1 LIVFSPE
8 NVTALNQVPRIYNLY
23 LAGLKMENSSR
34 TSSRIRSSITSKN
47 DRLVNNTKKP
57 AAMKSD
63 DGSNAR
69 SHFTRSRK
77 PRSSTSRKIKK
88 HQKESHLEKE
98 DVVEDVELDISID
111 ACATILAELDSRSY
125 HRCLIQDA
133 SNITQ
138 KVLQPMSLPWTHKV
152 KPVARNIPC
161 DIDEM
166 IDILTADD
174 GLHTPYENGNFGFGQ
189 FETGRRI
196 AGQSIVSL
204 ANSSESFRSATRRSS
219 DPGIIDY
226 STTMLP
232 STSYPPE
239 DFSVTGSS
247 PLISSVEAHNSDDD
261 LIKGD
266 TLLRCFEATQAL
278 KKRKIEQARG
288 CTKQFKI
295 SVKVNSSSSRSSIF
309 TKNSLECQQDEDNI
323 DELSPDLLE
332 AVLPIEVENGR
343 KLSKTKAKL
352 ATEELGSYNGPVP
365 TSVGSGKNANSR
377 TSVGRT
383 RLIWTSNKG
392 PSDQPQRAV
401 VTSLITGH
409 QIENGGH
416 KRPRNIR
423 LRIKVDDKICR
434 REEVCSKD
442 TLLNS
447 GTKLQATLDCD
458 ELIRTLFDVKSD
470 SINFPTSKDFVPPVI
485 ECVPDS
491 SGPIHIVCT
500 VPGIIKQSSVN
511 PILKLAAVKRSI
523 PCCMVCW
530 RSTEGG
536 LEVKECAGCGLQV
549 HIQCCLDTG
558 LEIQNEWKCSVCCQQ
573 DKDQSAT
580 MMIIKKSKRKS
591 KPSSRLKDPQFESM
605 SSPQRINNST
615 AIQNEIKCDICH
627 LSGGAM
633 SQIISDG
640 EQIWIHETCRI
651 WTGGERTSTH
661 CTKNQLCALCGT
673 NNTLSTA
680 SRFRR
685 DIHPDQPLRKSC
697 SSRCLVKCAAAGCH
711 ISVHPMCALVS
722 SLSSQSIIESRQ
734 KEHGIQTENSLEKA
748 KKRDIEICT
757 QYTLTFASVRGSV
770 SGVRCPVYL
779 PVIFCG
785 MHHPARERSFYGLYP
800 GGKCMGIEN
809 TLKVPS
815 CKEPEIIE

>member
-1 LIVFSPE
+1 
-8 NVTALNQVPRIYNLY
+8 
-23 LAGLKMENSSR
+23 MENSSR
-34 TSSRIRSSITSKN
+34 TSSRRRSSSSKN
-47 DRLVNNTKKP
+47 DRLAISTKDP
-57 AAMKSD
+57 AAMKSG
-63 DGSNAR
+63 DGDKAR
-69 SHFTRSRK
+69 NHFTRSRK
-77 PRSSTSRKIKK
+77 PRSATPRKTKK
-88 HQKESHLEKE
+88 HRKESHLKIEN
-98 DVVEDVELDISID
+98 VVEETELDISID
-111 ACATILAELDSRSY
+111 ACATILSELDSRSY

-133 SNITQ
+133 SKITQ

-196 AGQSIVSL
+196 ASQSIVSL

-219 DPGIIDY
+219 DSGIIEY

-232 STSYPPE
+232 STSYPPG
-239 DFSVTGSS
+239 DFSVAESS
-247 PLISSVEAHNSDDD
+247 PLIKDD
-261 LIKGD
+261 LVKGD

-309 TKNSLECQQDEDNI
+309 TKSSLECQQHEDNNI

-377 TSVGRT
+377 TAVGRT

-392 PSDQPQRAV
+392 PLDQPQRAV
-401 VTSLITGH
+401 ITSLITGH
-409 QIENGGH
+409 KIENGGH
-416 KRPRNIR
+416 KRPRNIL

-434 REEVCSKD
+434 REEDCIKD
-442 TLLNS
+442 TLLNA
-447 GTKLQATLDCD
+447 GMKLQATLDCD
-458 ELIRTLFDVKSD
+458 ELVRTLFDVKSD
-470 SINFPTSKDFVPPVI
+470 SIKFPNNKDFVPPVI
-485 ECVPDS
+485 ECVPDN
-491 SGPIHIVCT
+491 SGPIHVVCT

-511 PILKLAAVKRSI
+511 PILKFAAARRSI

-530 RSTEGG
+530 RSTDGG
-536 LEVKECAGCGLQV
+536 LEVKECTGCGLQV

-558 LEIQNEWKCSVCCQQ
+558 LEIKNEWKCSVCCQQ

-580 MMIIKKSKRKS
+580 RIVKKSKRKS
-591 KPSSRLKDPQFESM
+591 KPSSRLIDPLFESM
-605 SSPQRINNST
+605 SSPQRNDNSKVL
-615 AIQNEIKCDICH
+615 QKEVKCDSCH

-661 CTKNQLCALCGT
+661 CTKTQVCALCGT

-685 DIHPDQPLRKSC
+685 DPHPDQSLRKSGT
-697 SSRCLVKCAAAGCH
+697 SRCLVKCAAAGCH

-722 SLSSQSIIESRQ
+722 SLSSQSIMESHQ
-734 KEHGIQTENSLEKA
+734 KEHGIPTENSLEKA
-748 KKRDIEICT
+748 KERDTELCT

-770 SGVRCPVYL
+770 SGVRCPISL
-779 PVIFCG
+779 PIIFCG

-800 GGKCMGIEN
+800 GGKFMDIEN

-815 CKEPEIIE
+815 FKEPEAIE